1 MPRICLHKPA
11 SSLRRSRR
19 TLTANSPAPSSA
31 RASLQRTKRDAPA
44 EQPPLPRYIG
54 AAAKLSGRQTSV
66 RALEF
71 FLEGTDVEFLR
82 PRTRVL
88 VREVPVGL
96 GNRVRLE
103 HVFVLDIGEALADE
117 GRVDRA
123 VDIDVGDM
131 DSLRSQVPRH
141 HLRQPAHREFGGAEG
156 GRRRERTDSRRRAGE
171 DYRTLARR
179 EHRRY
184 DLLRA

>member
-1 MPRICLHKPA
+1 MRRTCLHKPA
-11 SSLRRSRR
+11 SILRRSHL

-31 RASLQRTKRDAPA
+31 RASLRRTKRDAPA

-54 AAAKLSGRQTSV
+54 AAKLSGWQTSV
-66 RALEF
+66 RASEF

-88 VREVPVGL
+88 VREMPVGL

-117 GRVDRA
+117 GRVDRP

-131 DSLRSQVPRH
+131 DSLRPQVARH

>member
-11 SSLRRSRR
+11 SILRRSHR
-19 TLTANSPAPSSA
+19 TLMANSPARLSA
-31 RASLQRTKRDAPA
+31 RASLRRTKREASK
-44 EQPPLPRYIG
+44 EQPPLPRYTG

-66 RALEF
+66 RASEF

-88 VREVPVGL
+88 VREMPVGL

-117 GRVDRA
+117 GRVDSA

-131 DSLRSQVPRH
+131 DSLRPQVARH
-141 HLRQPAHREFGGAEG
+141 HLRQPAHREFGGSKG
-156 GRRRERTDSRRRAGE
+156 GRRRERTDSRRRAGK

-179 EHRRY
+179 EHRRN